1 MPGLEA
7 DQGPQ
12 DRICPQS
19 AAGNKKL
26 LISANADQEFRFVAG
41 EGFEPPT
48 SGVCTIQE

>member
-1 MPGLEA
+1 MSGLEA

-48 SGVCTIQE
+48 SGL